1 LQGQVAELETKIKDT
16 DVEAALEGIRK
27 RTAANMGAPQVRHF
41 HHFCMNYCNQ
51 RLGEGML
58 RANVAIVSDNV
69 QIVAIFGQILK
80 CKRAILGVERKGEG
94 SPKAT
99 LWPIK

>member
-1 LQGQVAELETKIKDT
+1 MCPPGGGGGGGGE
-16 DVEAALEGIRK
+16 
-27 RTAANMGAPQVRHF
+27 
-41 HHFCMNYCNQ
+41 Q
-51 RLGEGML
+51 RLDKVAL
-58 RANVAIVSDNV
+58 SANVAIFLDNV